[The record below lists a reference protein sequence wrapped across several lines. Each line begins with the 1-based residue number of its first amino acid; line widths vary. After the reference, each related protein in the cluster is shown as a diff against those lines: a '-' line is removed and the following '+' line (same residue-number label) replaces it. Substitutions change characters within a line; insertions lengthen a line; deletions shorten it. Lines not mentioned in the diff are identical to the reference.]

1 MADYP
6 IISDVSAYIVRTLRK
21 KMCPEPIP
29 SPNNIEI
36 SSPADQDVDYILGL
50 YLYDIREESVVS
62 QAPFIPKG
70 RVDTQEPP
78 IVLSQ
83 AKISL
88 EEKVRVWQAIN
99 KPYQISLFYK
109 AAPVYLSSEVVIN
122 TPRVA
127 EASFA
132 LHIAG
137 EEGGET

>member
-1 MADYP
+1 MLFR
-6 IISDVSAYIVRTLRK
+6 S
-21 KMCPEPIP
+21 
-29 SPNNIEI
+29 
-36 SSPADQDVDYILGL
+36 
-50 YLYDIREESVVS
+50 
-62 QAPFIPKG
+62 
-70 RVDTQEPP
+70 EPP

-109 AAPVYLSSEVVIN
+109 AAPVFLSSEVVID

-127 EASFA
+127 DARFG

-137 EEGGET
+137 EEGGEA